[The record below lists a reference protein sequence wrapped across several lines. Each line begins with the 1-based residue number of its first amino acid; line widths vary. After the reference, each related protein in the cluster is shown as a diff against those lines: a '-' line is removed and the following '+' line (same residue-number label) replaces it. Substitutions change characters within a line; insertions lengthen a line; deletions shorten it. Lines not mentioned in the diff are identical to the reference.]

1 MSFVGD
7 VWDGLTGKTAAR
19 AAGEASDASLGF
31 QREALDYLKQTQQP
45 LLEAQQFGL
54 GGLQDYYSGNQQG
67 LIDQVQASP
76 FYSSMI
82 DQGEEAVLRG
92 AAATGG
98 LRSGDT
104 YQALAQNSQNV
115 LQSLVGQQLGGLGQ
129 MAGFQPNTGAVAGQ
143 IGNMGTTT
151 AQGITG
157 AAQARQDGI
166 GNLMNLGLSAAG
178 LFSDE
183 RLKDNIEQ
191 IGEVNGHNWYTWT
204 WNKAAKALGLSGVS
218 QGVIAQEV
226 EQTAPHLIGERGGYK
241 TVDYAGVL

>member
-1 MSFVGD
+1 MSVIGG
-7 VWDGLTGKTAAR
+7 VWDDLTGKTAAN
-19 AAGEASDASLGF
+19 AAGEASEASLGF

-82 DQGEEAVLRG
+82 DQGEESALRG

-98 LRSGDT
+98 LRSGGT
-104 YQALAQNSQNV
+104 NQALAQNSQNV
-115 LQSLVGQQLGGLGQ
+115 LQSLVNQQLGGLGQ

-183 RLKDNIEQ
+183 RLKDNLEKV
-191 IGEVNGHNWYTWT
+191 GKVNGHNWYTWT

-218 QGVIAQEV
+218 QGVIAQEA
-226 EQTAPHLIGERGGYK
+226 EQIAPHLIGERDGYK
-241 TVDYAGVL
+241 TVNYAGIL